1 MAMLDGAEPQAT
13 GKEGRTYTIGELAE
27 EFGLT
32 LRTLRFYEDEGLIRP
47 ARAGQSRIYSRR
59 DRARLKLICRGKRL
73 GFSIGD
79 IKDFLDLYDADEA
92 QVEQMRY
99 MHGLARDRIRQLEQQ
114 LRDVQQT
121 LRELRDIDDQIVSH
135 LKHQGVDP
143 ESE

>member
-1 MAMLDGAEPQAT
+1 MLDGAEPQAT